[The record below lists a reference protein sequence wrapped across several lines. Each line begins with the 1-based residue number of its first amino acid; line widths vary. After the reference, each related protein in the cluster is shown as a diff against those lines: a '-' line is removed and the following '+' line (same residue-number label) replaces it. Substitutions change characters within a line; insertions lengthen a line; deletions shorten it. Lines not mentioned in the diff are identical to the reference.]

1 MTVEEANS
9 YGDGLSLIQKLR
21 LLSEWAPLLSRAQSI
36 VTADTPHDQAV
47 AVVGALQWA
56 AGKTSSEIDDE
67 ALEHVE
73 AVLKTPE
80 GRAFFEWAIDK
91 ISGGKA

>member
-21 LLSEWAPLLSRAQSI
+21 LLSEWAPLLARGQAI
-36 VTADTPHDQAV
+36 VTAKTPHDQAI
-47 AVVGALQWA
+47 AVVETLQWA
-56 AGKTSSEIDDE
+56 AGKTSSTTDDE
-67 ALEHVE
+67 ALEHFE

-80 GRAFFEWAIDK
+80 GQAFFGWFIDK
-91 ISGGKA
+91 VFGGKA